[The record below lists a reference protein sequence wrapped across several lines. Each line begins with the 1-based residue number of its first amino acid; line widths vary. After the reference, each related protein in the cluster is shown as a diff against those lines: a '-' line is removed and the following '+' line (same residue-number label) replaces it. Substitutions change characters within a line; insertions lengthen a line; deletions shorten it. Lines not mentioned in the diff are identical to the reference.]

1 MKLHRSAKEPD
12 TSVAAVAAKTNWKNH
27 LESLWPGKRED
38 WWQICWFYCYLKN
51 RKLKTP
57 KTPEFSGKVQEINN
71 PLKNEKWKLWKN
83 SGKVRKINK
92 FSKNWN
98 LKLWILP
105 FHGYF
110 SFCIF
115 FKKKI
120 ISAEIEIRRFHS
132 LEILDLFWF
141 WIGQW
146 KLSDLKFKRSDWL
159 LNFQKRKQNS
169 VYLKIW
175 RESLV

>member
-1 MKLHRSAKEPD
+1 MTWKKRRL
-12 TSVAAVAAKTNWKNH
+12 VTNLLILLL
-27 LESLWPGKRED
+27 LE
-38 WWQICWFYCYLKN
+38 
-51 RKLKTP
+51 KLKIRNSENSWIFRESSRN
-57 KTPEFSGKVQEINN
+57 KQSSK
-71 PLKNEKWKLWKN
+71 KWKVKTLKN

-98 LKLWILP
+98 LKLWILS

-110 SFCIF
+110 SFCRF
-115 FKKKI
+115 LEI

-169 VYLKIW
+169 VYLTGKF
-175 RESLV
+175 SLEKRPHHNSKWVVGAQE